1 MYDIKKAT
9 FGRLP
14 IYLKY
19 LTSLDDSVVY
29 VSSSTIA
36 KALGLGDVQV
46 KKDLGSIS
54 GKGKPKLGYE
64 KVTLISD
71 LKEFITKNNQTKVVL
86 VGVGKL
92 GKALLDYDGFYKF
105 GLSITT
111 AFDSDLTKV
120 GKSEQNKSILPIDEL
135 GSYCKQNGVAIGII
149 AVPAKYAQS
158 VCDVLIDS
166 GVKAIWNFAPV
177 KLNVPENVILKQE
190 DLSLSLAYLN
200 LQI

>member
-86 VGVGKL
+86 ARRYL
-92 GKALLDYDGFYKF
+92 
-105 GLSITT
+105 ITT
-111 AFDSDLTKV
+111 GFIS
-120 GKSEQNKSILPIDEL
+120 L
-135 GSYCKQNGVAIGII
+135 GYQSLLRLI
-149 AVPAKYAQS
+149 AT
-158 VCDVLIDS
+158 
-166 GVKAIWNFAPV
+166 
-177 KLNVPENVILKQE
+177 
-190 DLSLSLAYLN
+190 
-200 LQI
+200 